1 MAEELAYLKDRKPLA
16 EYTVDSVV
24 PENAV
29 LTDNAPDAE
38 KEKKPEPKNAAVGA
52 RLFGIRP
59 SRTIHV

>member
-1 MAEELAYLKDRKPLA
+1 MAAFEKVVAEELAYLKDRKPLS

-38 KEKKPEPKNAAVGA
+38 KEKKPEPKK
-52 RLFGIRP
+52 RRRR
-59 SRTIHV
+59 S